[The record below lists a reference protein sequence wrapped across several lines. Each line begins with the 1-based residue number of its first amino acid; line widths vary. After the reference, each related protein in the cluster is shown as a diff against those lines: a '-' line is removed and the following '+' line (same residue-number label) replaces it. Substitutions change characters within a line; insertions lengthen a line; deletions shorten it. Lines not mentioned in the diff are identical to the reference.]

1 MVITA
6 LHSADGLLRG
16 DDRLAHGTN
25 PLRHLA
31 LVVALMVGFGLIY
44 GGVMGSYGG
53 GRPLQMLY
61 SAVKVPLLLSATFVL
76 SLPSFFVLNTLL
88 GLRDDFG
95 RAIRALIATQAGLTI
110 ILASFAPFTAL
121 WYVSVADYDGAKM
134 FNLLMFGVAS
144 ITAQLML
151 RRFYQPLIA
160 RDRRHRLLMRI
171 WLVIY
176 AFVGVQM
183 GWVLR
188 PFIGNPNDPTR
199 FFRTEAWGNAYL
211 EVIDSLGRVLGL

>member
-1 MVITA
+1 MIGV
-6 LHSADGLLRG
+6 LHSADDLLRG
-16 DDRLAHGTN
+16 RDRFVRGMN
-25 PLRHLA
+25 PLRHLT

-53 GRPLQMLY
+53 GRLLQMFY
-61 SAVKVPLLLSATFVL
+61 SAVKVPLLLGATFAL
-76 SLPSFFVLNTLL
+76 SLPSFFVLNTLM

-95 RAIRALIATQAGLTI
+95 QAVRALIATQAGLTI

-121 WYVSVADYDGAKM
+121 WYVSVGDYDSAKM

-151 RRFYQPLIA
+151 RRFYQPLIQ
-160 RDRRHRLLMRI
+160 RDRRHRLLMCI

-176 AFVGVQM
+176 AFVGIQM

-188 PFIGNPNDPTR
+188 PFIGSPHDPTR
-199 FFRTEAWGNAYL
+199 FFRSEAWGNAYL
-211 EVIDSLGRVLGL
+211 EVFDSLGRALGF